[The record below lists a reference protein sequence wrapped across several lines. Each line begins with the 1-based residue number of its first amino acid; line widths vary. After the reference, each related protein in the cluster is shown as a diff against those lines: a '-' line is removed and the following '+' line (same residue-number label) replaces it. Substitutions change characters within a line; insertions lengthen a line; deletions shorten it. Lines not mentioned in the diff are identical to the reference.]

1 MSRSKLYRSQVEKVE
16 SQKVYDIKES
26 LALLK
31 SIPHVKFD
39 ETVEIALRLGIDTK
53 QSDQTVRGAVSLPS
67 GTGKKV
73 RVAVVASAEVAE
85 KAKAAGADIVGL
97 DDLIEKIKGGWLEFD
112 SLITTPGDMPKLR
125 ALGKVLGPKG
135 LMPNP
140 KTGTVTD
147 NVVGAVKEAKA
158 GKVEFRA
165 DKGGCV
171 HVPIGKIS
179 FTIEQ
184 LEVNCNAVVNAI
196 IAARPSGAKGIYL
209 LAGTICS
216 TMSPGLKISLKD
228 YIKVVA
234 K

>member
-1 MSRSKLYRSQVEKVE
+1 MNRSKLYRSQAEKIE
-16 SQKVYDIKES
+16 SQKVYEIKEA

-53 QSDQTVRGAVSLPS
+53 QSDQTVRGAVTLPS

-73 RVAVVASAEVAE
+73 KVAVVASGDAAD
-85 KAKAAGADIVGL
+85 KAKAAGADIVGF

-147 NVVGAVKEAKA
+147 NLEGAVREAKA

-165 DKGGCV
+165 DKGGV
-171 HVPIGKIS
+171 AHVPIGKLS
-179 FTIEQ
+179 FTVDQ
-184 LEVNCNAVVNAI
+184 LIANCSAVVNAI
-196 IAARPSGAKGIYL
+196 VAARPSGAKGIYL
-209 LAGTICS
+209 LAGTMSS
-216 TMSPGLKISLKD
+216 TMSPGVKISLKD
-228 YIKVVA
+228 FIKVVA
-234 K
+234 